1 MEGADESTELW
12 RHPTICKVFF
22 KRSNSSIFFV
32 CFWSFQTNNTN
43 STQNQCEK
51 CPSSIRCRDSNPQPL
66 KHESLPITTRL
77 YAKFKFNFWKEGGN
91 DYSSFL
97 RSHFYF
103 LLHNNNNDNS
113 DTHFVATSDLQF
125 GSKQKSEQ
133 ARISSTLPPVK
144 IGHDDD
150 DGGDR

>member
-1 MEGADESTELW
+1 MAAPHYLQS
-12 RHPTICKVFF
+12 FF
-22 KRSNSSIFFV
+22 KRSKSSIFFV

-43 STQNQCEK
+43 STPNQCEK

-66 KHESLPITTRL
+66 EHESLPITTRL
-77 YAKFKFNFWKEGGN
+77 FKFNFWKEGGN

-150 DGGDR
+150 GGDR